1 MHIST
6 GARKSSR
13 IMKTKGVVRRTTGMK
28 MMKMM
33 MRRMNDGDDE
43 DDHDTYG
50 WG

>member
-33 MRRMNDGDDE
+33 LRRMNDGDDE
-43 DDHDTYG
+43 DDHETYG

>member
-28 MMKMM
+28 MM

-43 DDHDTYG
+43 DDEDDHNTYG